1 MGMPK
6 FFFDKIDMTQGQIC
20 LHGEDEKHIK
30 TVLRAKEG
38 EELTLCD
45 GEGMDYQCRI
55 SSLADGVQLEV
66 LSQAPCETEPKTKIT
81 LYQGLPKADK
91 MELIIQ
97 KCVELGVERIVA
109 VSTERAIVKLDKKE
123 GKKLE
128 RWQKIAEAAAKQSG
142 RGKIPE
148 IGGQV
153 LKFKDAV
160 AEAKRL
166 DGAIIP
172 YEREEKTG
180 LREFVKDFKGE
191 SIGVFIGP
199 EGGFAEEEIAL
210 AKENGITPITRAE
223 QFAAQLGRVV
233 HADTHTAFQTGAHFH
248 DRGFAH
254 LAQSLPDAGRQRGH
268 HTGKDDG
275 GDLLR
280 FRAVQGQHVY
290 HFI

>member
-1 MGMPK
+1 MPK
-6 FFFDKIDMTQGQIC
+6 FFFNKNDISRGQVQ
-20 LHGEDEKHIK
+20 LFGEDEKHIK

-38 EELTLCD
+38 EEVTLCD

-55 SSLADGVQLEV
+55 ASLERGVLLDILSKEV
-66 LSQAPCETEPKTKIT
+66 CETEPKTKIT

-97 KCVELGVERIVA
+97 KCVELGIDRIVA

-123 GKKLE
+123 TKKLE

-148 IGGQV
+148 IGQQV

-160 AEAKRL
+160 AEAKTL

-172 YEREEKTG
+172 YEKEEETG
-180 LREFVKDFKGE
+180 IRQFVQKFQGE
-191 SIGVFIGP
+191 SIGIFIGP

-210 AKENGITPITRAE
+210 AQENGITPIT
-223 QFAAQLGRVV
+223 LGKRILR
-233 HADTHTAFQTGAHFH
+233 TETAGMTTVAI
-248 DRGFAH
+248 
-254 LAQSLPDAGRQRGH
+254 
-268 HTGKDDG
+268 
-275 GDLLR
+275 LL
-280 FRAVQGQHVY
+280 Y
-290 HFI
+290 ELD

>member
-1 MGMPK
+1 MPK
-6 FFFDKIDMTQGQIC
+6 FFFHKNDISRGQVQ
-20 LHGEDEKHIK
+20 LFGEDEKHIK
-30 TVLRAKEG
+30 TVLRAREG

-55 SSLADGVQLEV
+55 ASLERGVLLDILSKEV
-66 LSQAPCETEPKTKIT
+66 CETEPRTKIT

-97 KCVELGVERIVA
+97 KCVELGVDRIVA

-123 GKKLE
+123 SKKLE

-148 IGGQV
+148 IGQQV
-153 LKFKDAV
+153 LKFKEAV
-160 AEAKRL
+160 AEAKEL

-172 YEREEKTG
+172 YEKEQETG
-180 LREFVKDFKGE
+180 IRQFVQGFQGE

-210 AKENGITPITRAE
+210 AQENGITPITLGKRILRTETAGMTT
-223 QFAAQLGRVV
+223 AAI
-233 HADTHTAFQTGAHFH
+233 
-248 DRGFAH
+248 
-254 LAQSLPDAGRQRGH
+254 
-268 HTGKDDG
+268 
-275 GDLLR
+275 LL
-280 FRAVQGQHVY
+280 Y
-290 HFI
+290 ELD

>member
-1 MGMPK
+1 MPK
-6 FFFDKIDMTQGQIC
+6 FFVDKNDIGGGQVR
-20 LHGEDEKHIK
+20 LFGEDEKHIR

-45 GEGMDYQCRI
+45 GEGTDYLCRI
-55 SSLADGVQLEV
+55 VSLECGVLLDI
-66 LSQAPCETEPKTKIT
+66 LSAQPCESEPSIKIT

-97 KCVELGVERIVA
+97 KCVELGIDRIVA

-148 IGGQV
+148 VCGRV
-153 LKFKDAV
+153 LKFGEAV
-160 AEAKRL
+160 AEAQGL

-172 YEREEKTG
+172 YEKEQTRG
-180 LREFVKDFKGE
+180 LRQFAAAFRGK

-199 EGGFAEEEIAL
+199 EGGFAPEEIAL
-210 AKENGITPITRAE
+210 AQESGIVPIT
-223 QFAAQLGRVV
+223 LGKRILR
-233 HADTHTAFQTGAHFH
+233 TETAGMVTTAILLYELDEGG
-248 DRGFAH
+248 RG
-254 LAQSLPDAGRQRGH
+254 
-268 HTGKDDG
+268 K
-275 GDLLR
+275 
-280 FRAVQGQHVY
+280 
-290 HFI
+290 

>member
-55 SSLADGVQLEV
+55 SSLTDGVQLEI
-66 LSQAPCETEPKTKIT
+66 LSKAPCETEPKTKIT

-142 RGKIPE
+142 RG
-148 IGGQV
+148 
-153 LKFKDAV
+153 
-160 AEAKRL
+160 
-166 DGAIIP
+166 IIP
-172 YEREEKTG
+172 QVNPLLELDQALRQMQQSGCPILFYENATAPARQLLQSATG
-180 LREFVKDFKGE
+180 EIAIL
-191 SIGVFIGP
+191 IGA
-199 EGGFAEEEIAL
+199 EGGFDEDEVERAKVAGCSILSLGKRILRCETAPLAAL
-210 AKENGITPITRAE
+210 SIIMYE
-223 QFAAQLGRVV
+223 
-233 HADTHTAFQTGAHFH
+233 TGNME
-248 DRGFAH
+248 
-254 LAQSLPDAGRQRGH
+254 
-268 HTGKDDG
+268 
-275 GDLLR
+275 
-280 FRAVQGQHVY
+280 
-290 HFI
+290 